1 MSILVEFMAVYYI
14 GDLYIQL
21 EAVANVQR
29 PRKMKALLMSRR
41 EICTCTTIEEEK
53 EEKKICHLLYFYAI
67 SINHSLYHAKLFLC
81 DSSRVLLTQVER
93 QKILEKQE
101 NRKPIR
107 FQIFIS
113 ASVSVVKEYGNGLAG
128 YAVAGV
134 KCGCRSDIT
143 EDYTSIYYI
152 NWHL

>member
-1 MSILVEFMAVYYI
+1 MAVYYI

-53 EEKKICHLLYFYAI
+53 EKKHMSSVVFLRY

-81 DSSRVLLTQVER
+81 DSSRVLLTQAER
-93 QKILEKQE
+93 RQIL
-101 NRKPIR
+101 
-107 FQIFIS
+107 
-113 ASVSVVKEYGNGLAG
+113 
-128 YAVAGV
+128 
-134 KCGCRSDIT
+134 
-143 EDYTSIYYI
+143 
-152 NWHL
+152 